1 MADQWEEAAKQF
13 KPSATAAPTSP
24 APTANEDWKL
34 WQQNA
39 PSSGGGDSGTPLG
52 DQPMSPMGVIR
63 SMPSAGLDVGKGIIK
78 GIGRSIYDTG
88 SAVINPMG
96 NNPIANYIDSKTGIS
111 KKVHDITEPSNIT
124 QRISGYLPD
133 VAMTLIPGGA
143 ATQTGKLL
151 PDVESAGRKFG
162 IVQNAMKG
170 IPVNID
176 AAAPAALRAEELRQA
191 SFARPP
197 ILKNVLNRLSPGA
210 NPSTFRETSD
220 LASNAG
226 KLSTQESMRVKPA
239 MQAQVNALAQA
250 LKESNQAAADA
261 QGVGDV
267 YKSAINEYRR
277 AKKIEGVKDTAI
289 SIAKK
294 YLIPAAA
301 AGVAGGVGYK
311 IARGL
316 GGD

>member
-1 MADQWEEAAKQF
+1 
-13 KPSATAAPTSP
+13 
-24 APTANEDWKL
+24 
-34 WQQNA
+34 
-39 PSSGGGDSGTPLG
+39 
-52 DQPMSPMGVIR
+52 MSPMGVIK
-63 SMPSAGLDVGKGIIK
+63 SLPSAGIEVGKGAIK
-78 GIGRSIYDTG
+78 GIGRSVYDVG
-88 SAVINPMG
+88 HAIFNPFG
-96 NNPIANYIDSKTGIS
+96 QNPVANYIESKTGIGQ
-111 KKVHDITEPSNIT
+111 KIENATEPSNT
-124 QRISGYLPD
+124 AQRMGSYLPD
-133 VAMTLIPGGA
+133 AAMMLLPGGA
-143 ATQTGKLL
+143 VSQTEKLL
-151 PDVESAGRKFG
+151 PNVESAGRKFG

-170 IPVNID
+170 LPVNID
-176 AAAPAALRAEELRQA
+176 AAAPAAMRAEELRNA

-226 KLSTQESMRVKPA
+226 KLSTQESMRIKPA

-250 LKESNQAAADA
+250 LKDSNQAAADA

-277 AKKIEGVKDTAI
+277 AKKIEGVKDTAVG
-289 SIAKK
+289 IAKK

-301 AGVAGGVGYK
+301 AGAAGTVGYRV
-311 IARGL
+311 ARGL

>member
-1 MADQWEEAAKQF
+1 MAERKTTPVDDWKDVPSDDWKDVTPNASPAAK
-13 KPSATAAPTSP
+13 P
-24 APTANEDWKL
+24 AEV
-34 WQQNA
+34 
-39 PSSGGGDSGTPLG
+39 PLG
-52 DQPMSPMGVIR
+52 DQSASVGGVIR
-63 SMPSAGLDVGKGIIK
+63 SLPEAGLDVGKGVIK

-96 NNPIANYIDSKTGIS
+96 NNPVANYIDSKTGIS
-111 KKVHDITEPSNIT
+111 KKIHDITEPSNMT

-133 VAMTLIPGGA
+133 VAMSLIPGGA
-143 ATQTGKLL
+143 VEQAGKML
-151 PDVESAGRKFG
+151 PNVESAGRKFG

-197 ILKNVLNRLSPGA
+197 ILKNVLGRLSPGA
-210 NPSTFRETSD
+210 EAPTFRETSD

-226 KLSTQESMRVKPA
+226 KLSTQESMRVKPQ

-267 YKSAINEYRR
+267 YKSAIDEYRR
-277 AKKIEGVKDTAI
+277 AKKIEGAKNRAVE
-289 SIAKK
+289 IAKK
-294 YLIPAAA
+294 WLIPAAA
-301 AGVAGGVGYK
+301 TGAAGTVGYK
-311 IARGL
+311 IAKAGL